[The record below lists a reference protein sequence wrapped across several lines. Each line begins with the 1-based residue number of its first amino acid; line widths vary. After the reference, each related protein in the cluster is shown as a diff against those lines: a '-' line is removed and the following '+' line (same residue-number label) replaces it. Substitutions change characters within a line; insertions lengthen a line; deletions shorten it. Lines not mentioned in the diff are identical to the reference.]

1 MLELYSLNV
10 AVEQNSSIPF
20 YNADLAKGCTAV
32 LSSPG
37 TVQFNKSG
45 VYMVDVS
52 ASITPAA
59 TGVVRIQLA
68 RNGVLELGSFSE
80 ATGAADQ
87 TTALGFTSL
96 VQVSQN
102 NNPCNCTINPTTVQL
117 INASQTGEASTFP
130 IVRMVVTKIC

>member
-10 AVEQNSSIPF
+10 EVDQNGSIPF
-20 YNADLAKGCTAV
+20 NNVDLAKGCTAV
-32 LSSPG
+32 LAAPG

-59 TGVVRIQLA
+59 AGDVSIQLA
-68 RNGVLELGSFSE
+68 KDGVLELGSFSE
-80 ATGAADQ
+80 ATAAAGD
-87 TTALGFTSL
+87 TIALGFTSL
-96 VQVSQN
+96 VQVSKN
-102 NNPCNCTINPTTVQL
+102 NNPCNCTTNPTTIQL
-117 INASQTGEASTFP
+117 INTGQAGTFP

>member
-10 AVEQNSSIPF
+10 EVDQNSSIPF
-20 YNADLAKGCTAV
+20 NNVDLAKGCTAV
-32 LSSPG
+32 LTAPG

-59 TGVVRIQLA
+59 TGTARIQLA
-68 RNGVLELGSFSE
+68 RNSVLDIGSFSE
-80 ATGAADQ
+80 ATAAADQ

-96 VQVSQN
+96 VQVPKN
-102 NNPCNCTINPTTVQL
+102 NNPCNCIENPTTIQL
-117 INASQTGEASTFP
+117 MNTSQTGQISTFP
-130 IVRMVVTKIC
+130 IVRMVVTKVC

>member
-10 AVEQNSSIPF
+10 TVDQNSPIPF
-20 YNADLAKGCTAV
+20 NNVDLAKGCTAI
-32 LSSPG
+32 LSAPG

-59 TGVVRIQLA
+59 TGTARIQLA
-68 RNGVLELGSFSE
+68 KNSVLDLGSFSE
-80 ATGAADQ
+80 ATAAADQ

-96 VQVSQN
+96 VQVNKN
-102 NNPCNCTINPTTVQL
+102 NNPCDCTENPTTIQL
-117 INASQTGEASTFP
+117 INTSETDQASTFP
-130 IVRMVVTKIC
+130 IVRMVVTKVC

>member
-10 AVEQNSSIPF
+10 EVAQNGSIPF
-20 YNADLAKGCTAV
+20 NDVDLAKGCTAILV
-32 LSSPG
+32 GPG
-37 TVQFNKSG
+37 TVQFNRSG

-59 TGVVRIQLA
+59 DGDVRIQLA
-68 RNGVLELGSFSE
+68 RDGVLELGSFSE

-87 TTALGFTSL
+87 TTTLGFTSL
-96 VQVSQN
+96 VQVNRN
-102 NNPCNCTINPTTVQL
+102 NNPCNCTENPTTIQL
-117 INASQTGEASTFP
+117 INTSETGQASTFP